1 MRVRVLLS
9 KNNYKNLNNLELI
22 KLIQENDEEAKEYF
36 VIQNQGLV
44 YSCVQKFLYKGNKDD
59 LFQIGCV
66 GLMKAINHFDLSREV
81 QFSTYAVPIILGE
94 IKRSFRDDQSIRVS
108 RSIKE
113 NYVKMMRFKDE
124 YVQRN
129 HKDPSYEEIAKGI
142 GCEVEHVYIAFD
154 AHQHLTSID
163 EDLSENDGKS
173 ISLSDQLSKDERDHL
188 LIIALNK
195 EVNALSQKEKLIL
208 YLRFSLGYKQSEIA
222 KRLNCTQVQVSRIE
236 KQILSK
242 LKDKMI

>member
-1 MRVRVLLS
+1 MLLS

-22 KLIQENDEEAKEYF
+22 RLIQENDEDAKEYF

-44 YSCVQKFLYKGNKDD
+44 YSCIQRFLYKGNKDD

-66 GLMKAINHFDLSREV
+66 GLMKAINHFDLNREV
-81 QFSTYAVPIILGE
+81 QFSTYAIPIILGE
-94 IKRSFRDDQSIRVS
+94 IKRSFRDDQSIRIS

-113 NYVKMMRFKDE
+113 NYVKMMKFKED
-124 YVQRN
+124 YIQKN
-129 HKDPSYEEIAKGI
+129 HHEPTYEEISRGVE
-142 GCEVEHVYIAFD
+142 CEIEQVYIAFD

-163 EDLSENDGKS
+163 EDINEGDGKS
-173 ISLSDQLSKDERDHL
+173 ISLSDQLSKDEKDQL
-188 LIIALNK
+188 LLIALNH
-195 EVNALSQKEKLIL
+195 EVNLLNQKEKLIL

-222 KRLNCTQVQVSRIE
+222 KRLNCTQVQVSRTE
-236 KQILSK
+236 KLILSK

>member
-1 MRVRVLLS
+1 MLS
-9 KNNYKNLNNLELI
+9 KKNYENLNNLELI
-22 KLIQENDEEAKEYF
+22 QLIQENDEEAKEYF

-44 YSCVQKFLYKGNKDD
+44 YSCIQRFLYKGNKDD

-66 GLMKAINHFDLSREV
+66 GLMKAMNNFDLSREL
-81 QFSTYAVPIILGE
+81 QFSTYAIPIILGE
-94 IKRSFRDDQSIRVS
+94 IKRSFRDDQSIRIS

-113 NYVKMMRFKDE
+113 SYVKMMRFKEDYE
-124 YVQRN
+124 QKN
-129 HKDPSYEEIAKGI
+129 HHEPTYEEIAIGI
-142 GCEVEHVYIAFD
+142 DCGIEQVYIAFD

-163 EDLSENDGKS
+163 EEINEEGKS
-173 ISLSDQLSKDERDHL
+173 ISLGDQLSKDETDQL
-188 LIIALNK
+188 LMIALNQ
-195 EVNALSQKEKLIL
+195 EVNLLSKKERLIL

-222 KRLNCTQVQVSRIE
+222 RRLNCTQVQVSRYE

>member
-1 MRVRVLLS
+1 MLS
-9 KNNYKNLNNLELI
+9 KKNYENLNNLELI

-44 YSCVQKFLYKGNKDD
+44 YSCVQRFLYKGNKDD

-66 GLMKAINHFDLSREV
+66 GLMKAMNNFDLSREL
-81 QFSTYAVPIILGE
+81 QFSTYAIPIILGE
-94 IKRSFRDDQSIRVS
+94 IKRSFRDDQSIRIS

-113 NYVKMMRFKDE
+113 NYIKMMRYKEDFE
-124 YVQRN
+124 QNN
-129 HKDPSYEEIAKGI
+129 HYEPTYEEIAQGTQ
-142 GCEVEHVYIAFD
+142 CEIEQVYIAFD

-163 EDLSENDGKS
+163 EEINEDGKS
-173 ISLSDQLSKDERDHL
+173 ISLGDQLSKDEADQL
-188 LIIALNK
+188 LMIALNK
-195 EVNALSQKEKLIL
+195 EVNLLTNKEKLIL

-222 KRLNCTQVQVSRIE
+222 RRLNCTQVQVSRYE

>member
-1 MRVRVLLS
+1 MKVQVLLS

-22 KLIQENDEEAKEYF
+22 QLIQENDEEAKEYF

-44 YSCVQKFLYKGNKDD
+44 YSCIQRFLYKGNKDD

-66 GLMKAINHFDLSREV
+66 GLMKAINHFDLTRNV
-81 QFSTYAVPIILGE
+81 QFSTYAIPIILGE
-94 IKRSFRDDQSIRVS
+94 LKRSFRDDQSIRIS

-113 NYVKMMRFKDE
+113 NYVKMMRYKEE
-124 YVQRN
+124 YNQIN
-129 HKDPSYEEIAKGI
+129 HHDPTYEEISKGI
-142 GCEVEHVYIAFD
+142 GCEIEQVYIAFD

-163 EDLSENDGKS
+163 EEISDYEH
-173 ISLSDQLSKDERDHL
+173 ISLKDQLAIESNDQL
-188 LIIALNK
+188 LMIALNH
-195 EVNALSQKEKLIL
+195 EVNLLSQKEKLIL

-222 KRLNCTQVQVSRIE
+222 KRLNCTQVQISRHE
-236 KQILSK
+236 KQILLK

>member
-1 MRVRVLLS
+1 MLS
-9 KNNYKNLNNLELI
+9 KKNYENLNNLELI
-22 KLIQENDEEAKEYF
+22 KLIQDNDEEAKEYF

-44 YSCVQKFLYKGNKDD
+44 YSCIQRFLYKGNKDD

-66 GLMKAINHFDLSREV
+66 GLMKAINNFDLSREL
-81 QFSTYAVPIILGE
+81 QFSTYAIPIILGE
-94 IKRSFRDDQSIRVS
+94 IKRSFRDDQSIRIS

-113 NYVKMMRFKDE
+113 NYMKMMRYKE
-124 YVQRN
+124 SYVQMN
-129 HKDPSYEEIAKGI
+129 HHEPTYEEIAHGI
-142 GCEVEHVYIAFD
+142 DCGIEQVYIAFD

-163 EDLSENDGKS
+163 EEINEDGKS
-173 ISLSDQLSKDERDHL
+173 ISLGDQLSNDEKDQL
-188 LIIALNK
+188 LMIALNQ
-195 EVNALSQKEKLIL
+195 EVNLLSKKEKLIL

-222 KRLNCTQVQVSRIE
+222 RRLNCTQVQVSRYE

>member
-1 MRVRVLLS
+1 MSS
-9 KNNYKNLNNLELI
+9 KSNYKNLNNLELI

-66 GLMKAINHFDLSREV
+66 GLMKAINHFDLTREV
-81 QFSTYAVPIILGE
+81 QFSTYAIPIIIGE

-124 YVQRN
+124 YVQKN
-129 HKDPSYEEIAKGI
+129 HHEPTYEDISKGI
-142 GCEVEHVYIAFD
+142 GCEIEQVYIAFD

-163 EDLSENDGKS
+163 EEINESDGKS
-173 ISLSDQLSKDERDHL
+173 ITLSDQLSKDENDHL
-188 LIIALNK
+188 LLIALNH
-195 EVNALSQKEKLIL
+195 EVQLLSQKEKLIL

-222 KRLNCTQVQVSRIE
+222 KRLNCTQVQISRFE
-236 KQILSK
+236 KQILLK